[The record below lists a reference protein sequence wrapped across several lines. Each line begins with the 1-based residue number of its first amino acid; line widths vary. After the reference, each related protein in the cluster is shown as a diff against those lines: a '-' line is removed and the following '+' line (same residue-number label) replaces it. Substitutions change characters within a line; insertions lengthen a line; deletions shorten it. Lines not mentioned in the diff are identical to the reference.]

1 MNKFSYRNIN
11 IFKIPLLYCEIENI
25 YNIRT
30 DRRVVSEIPFRADI
44 PFPDE
49 KFHLKYPILNLLDRL
64 AKNLN
69 YKFQFHEH

>member
-1 MNKFSYRNIN
+1 M
-11 IFKIPLLYCEIENI
+11 ENI
-25 YNIRT
+25 YNVRP
-30 DRRVVSEIPFRADI
+30 DREGVSEIPFRADI

-49 KFHLKYPILNLLDRL
+49 KFHLKYPILNLLDKL